1 MQMFA
6 SWQLLPN
13 TTMTIFPS
21 RKLWETNLKHNQ
33 QQRSIDSSQKE
44 RKYAKP
50 VLASASPSAAVWTSF
65 RDENLISAFRRYSW
79 VSSVSLTFSLALL
92 QFMTWDRPVLW
103 PMLPH
108 SARNHTISLKPTTP
122 SPKSSTEAHTFRKTK
137 TQTTRHPKHSLTVKP
152 WGEVSG
158 SSKKGLISCR
168 RVFGGHLPILQTL
181 WVTLRGTS
189 LSHGSARV
197 GRQHVHI
204 FRNSDWVWRPG
215 RCNGHFK
222 TYNLRD
228 CCVCAWK
235 QV

>member
-6 SWQLLPN
+6 SADVCLVATIAKHCNGNISQQKAVGNEPETQPA
-13 TTMTIFPS
+13 TTQHRLKPE
-21 RKLWETNLKHNQ
+21 RAEVCETCFGICFQ
-33 QQRSIDSSQKE
+33 
-44 RKYAKP
+44 
-50 VLASASPSAAVWTSF
+50 SAAVWTSF
-65 RDENLISAFRRYSW
+65 RDENLRSAFRRYSW

-181 WVTLRGTS
+181 WVTLRG
-189 LSHGSARV
+189 
-197 GRQHVHI
+197 
-204 FRNSDWVWRPG
+204 RPYLMVLPG
-215 RCNGHFK
+215 
-222 TYNLRD
+222 
-228 CCVCAWK
+228 
-235 QV
+235 